1 MRTLAFALIAAALAS
16 PGSSVAAIGYLAP
29 REDAPVSH
37 AGLQQTPSDV
47 ETSGDW
53 RRSVPASEATDRGHP
68 SPVGSS

>member
-1 MRTLAFALIAAALAS
+1 MRTLALALIAAAFAS
-16 PGSSVAAIGYLAP
+16 PRSSIAAIGYLAP

-37 AGLQQTPSDV
+37 AVLQQAPSDV

-53 RRSVPASEATDRGHP
+53 RRRVPATEATDRGHP